1 MVLQEPAG
9 THQENAI
16 NLAQDNWLVLSW
28 FQVDSGRSLGLLIP
42 FSWETIDS
50 WREKESIL
58 FVSQWDP
65 CDQEERLPVGK
76 EKVLVKEKKHLFIS
90 FHTARKRS

>member
-1 MVLQEPAG
+1 M
-9 THQENAI
+9 
-16 NLAQDNWLVLSW
+16 
-28 FQVDSGRSLGLLIP
+28 VDSGRSLGLLIT

-50 WREKESIL
+50 IKEKESIFQFPSETL
-58 FVSQWDP
+58 